1 MFNSYAGES
10 RKNWG
15 CTDRQTTNDELK
27 LGCLLRIADAAE
39 LAAKNHA
46 ALVAEHD
53 RLVRWRED
61 DQKCIARLVRS
72 NNALR
77 GVIKRMKKANGNV

>member
-1 MFNSYAGES
+1 MFKSYAQES
-10 RKNWG
+10 RSNWG
-15 CTDRQTTNDELK
+15 CNDRQPSTDELK
-27 LGCLLRIADAAE
+27 LGCLQRIADATE

-46 ALVAEHD
+46 ALVAERD
-53 RLVRWRED
+53 RLARYRED
-61 DQKCIARLVRS
+61 DRKCIARLVRS